1 MVSSLQS
8 IVLFTVPIAVLI
20 DMLKIL
26 HHLPM
31 GHELF
36 RALFRR
42 CTHEELRN
50 WAKTFPWD
58 HPIARKLDH
67 EVHRRRMAGEFHSF
81 FIFFRVWVPFFLI
94 PFFDFYRGIQGVRVS
109 TNRAVAYPPM
119 SLPSTC
125 QTQLGRAVLG
135 SKLFVLI
142 FCLLDSWEYVE
153 NQPVCHIYQWVAH
166 PTQGG
171 VCNHCERMM
180 DGLRLDDVIAGNR
193 EGSLTE
199 DEIVQYVQDGDP
211 NQREWDEWPL
221 RMTFRINLFLR
232 GQGPVDDPDL
242 FSLGFSDD

>member
-8 IVLFTVPIAVLI
+8 IVLFSVPIAILI

-50 WAKTFPWD
+50 WARTFPWD

-67 EVHRRRMAGEFHSF
+67 EVHRRRMAGEFYSF
-81 FIFFRVWVPFFLI
+81 FLFFGVWDLFPYTL
-94 PFFDFYRGIQGVRVS
+94 FDFFHRGIQGVRVS
-109 TNRAVAYPPM
+109 THRTVACSPM

-125 QTQLGRAVLG
+125 PTQLGRAVLG

-142 FCLLDSWEYVE
+142 FFV
-153 NQPVCHIYQWVAH
+153 
-166 PTQGG
+166 
-171 VCNHCERMM
+171 R
-180 DGLRLDDVIAGNR
+180 
-193 EGSLTE
+193 
-199 DEIVQYVQDGDP
+199 
-211 NQREWDEWPL
+211 
-221 RMTFRINLFLR
+221 
-232 GQGPVDDPDL
+232 
-242 FSLGFSDD
+242 

>member
-8 IVLFTVPIAVLI
+8 LVLFSVPIAVLI
-20 DMLKIL
+20 DMLKLL

-67 EVHRRRMAGEFHSF
+67 EVHRRRMAGEFYGFSF
-81 FIFFRVWVPFFLI
+81 FGGVGPLSLYLFLI
-94 PFFDFYRGIQGVRVS
+94 FYSGIQGVRVS
-109 TNRAVAYPPM
+109 TNRAVACPPM
-119 SLPSTC
+119 SLPSTR

-135 SKLFVLI
+135 SNLFVLI
-142 FCLLDSWEYVE
+142 FLLDSWEYME

-166 PTQGG
+166 PTPGG

-180 DGLRLDDVIAGNR
+180 DGLRLDDIISGNR

-199 DEIVQYVQDGDP
+199 DEIVEYVQNGDP
-211 NQREWDEWPL
+211 NHRDWDDWPL
-221 RMTFRINLFLR
+221 RMTFRINSFLR
-232 GQGPVDDPDL
+232 AQGPVGEPDL
-242 FSLGFSDD
+242 AALGFLDD

>member
-8 IVLFTVPIAVLI
+8 IVLFSVPIAILI

-42 CTHEELRN
+42 CTHEELRA
-50 WAKTFPWD
+50 WARTFPWD

-81 FIFFRVWVPFFLI
+81 FHFFGVWVPFFLI
-94 PFFDFYRGIQGVRVS
+94 PFLIFYRGIQGGRVS
-109 TNRAVAYPPM
+109 TNRAVACPPM
-119 SLPSTC
+119 SLPSTR

-142 FCLLDSWEYVE
+142 FLFVRFLGICRKPTRLPHLSMGG
-153 NQPVCHIYQWVAH
+153 PSH
-166 PTQGG
+166 PW
-171 VCNHCERMM
+171 R
-180 DGLRLDDVIAGNR
+180 GL
-193 EGSLTE
+193 
-199 DEIVQYVQDGDP
+199 
-211 NQREWDEWPL
+211 
-221 RMTFRINLFLR
+221 
-232 GQGPVDDPDL
+232 
-242 FSLGFSDD
+242 